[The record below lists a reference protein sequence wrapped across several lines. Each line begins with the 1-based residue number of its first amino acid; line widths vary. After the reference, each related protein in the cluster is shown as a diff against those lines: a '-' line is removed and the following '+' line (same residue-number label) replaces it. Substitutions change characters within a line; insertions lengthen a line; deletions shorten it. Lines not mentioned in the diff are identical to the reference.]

1 MILVGYTAPNPY
13 PLCKY
18 NRIAAMLYSPRP
30 CGARLFRFQHDQRY
44 PNFVSV
50 QRFILHGHSCLQY
63 GQRKVI
69 GMRHEF
75 WTTIASEF
83 SELPDLATIV
93 VISVRLMLAA
103 LLGGILG
110 FERERK
116 ARSAGVRT
124 HMLVAVGAALFV
136 LGPLQSGMP
145 IEDMSRV
152 LQGVVQGIGFLG
164 AGAIIVRRAQH
175 QVEGLTTAA
184 SIWVTAGIG
193 VIVGLGLEATAILS
207 AVVVLIILAVVP
219 YVLPQVSSADRDLND
234 PRA

>member
-1 MILVGYTAPNPY
+1 M
-13 PLCKY
+13 
-18 NRIAAMLYSPRP
+18 
-30 CGARLFRFQHDQRY
+30 Q
-44 PNFVSV
+44 
-50 QRFILHGHSCLQY
+50 
-63 GQRKVI
+63 
-69 GMRHEF
+69 HEF

-83 SELPDLATIV
+83 SDLPDMATIA
-93 VISVRLMLAA
+93 VISVRLLLAA

-110 FERERK
+110 YERERK

-164 AGAIIVRRAQH
+164 AGAIILRSSQH

-184 SIWVTAGIG
+184 GIWVTAGIG

-207 AVVVLIILAVVP
+207 TVVVLIILAVVP
-219 YVLPQVSSADRDLND
+219 YVLPQASLNESDPSD
-234 PRA
+234 PRV